1 MKLEQFINH
10 PGVTMAEKG
19 HLVSFCYNQETVFDK
34 KWDEITRAARGI
46 IFDRDTG
53 ELLARPWNK
62 FFNLG
67 EMPETRLENII
78 NLQQPLFENPFFVS
92 KKLDGSLGIMYYDK
106 CVNNFAIATKGSF
119 VSEQAQFATEWARH
133 HMNLSNID
141 FSFTYLFEIIYP
153 ANKIVVDY
161 QDKAGLVLLGMVN
174 KVTGQ
179 EVSPSLLQES
189 AAAINVECVE
199 QVEFDSISAIVAN
212 CETLVGEEGFVITFL
227 GIQCQDKVQDLKIK
241 IKGEWYKKMHALVSS
256 LTPLGMWRAWEV
268 GGIPR
273 DYLMV
278 IPEEFKDASLSL
290 ANVINELHSDEA
302 SRVENI
308 YEKITT
314 ELGGNPDIKSFAIK
328 CQQEHKSDMSIL
340 IGIYKQQNDK
350 VWDMIHKKVRPT
362 GNALPDY
369 LNDKID
375 KTLLKW
381 VGRVISN
388 Q

>member
-10 PGVTMAEKG
+10 QGVTMAEKG
-19 HLVSFCYNQETVFDK
+19 HLVSFCYNQETVFNK
-34 KWDEITRAARGI
+34 NWDEITRAARGI
-46 IFDRDTG
+46 IFDRETG
-53 ELLARPWNK
+53 ELLARPWQK

-78 NLQQPLFENPFFVS
+78 NLQQPLFHNPFFVS

-106 CVNNFAIATKGSF
+106 VVKNFAIATKGSF

-133 HMNLSNID
+133 HLNLSNID
-141 FSFTYLFEIIYP
+141 NTFTYLFEIIYP
-153 ANKIVVDY
+153 TNKIIVDY
-161 QDKAGLVLLGMVN
+161 RGKTGLVLLGMVN
-174 KVTGQ
+174 KVTGR
-179 EVSPSLLQES
+179 EVSPYVLQEN
-189 AAAINVECVE
+189 ATAINVECVE
-199 QVEFDSISAIVAN
+199 QVEFNSISAIVAN

-227 GIQCQDKVQDLKIK
+227 NIQGQDKMQDLKIK
-241 IKGEWYKKMHALVSS
+241 IKGEWYKKMHSLISS

-290 ANVINELHSDEA
+290 ANVINTLHNDEA
-302 SRVENI
+302 QKNEEI
-308 YEKITT
+308 YEKIITG
-314 ELGGNPDIKSFAIK
+314 LGDNKHDIKSFAIK
-328 CQQEHKSDMSIL
+328 CQKEYKNNMSIL
-340 IGIYKQQNDK
+340 IGIYKQQDDK

-362 GNALPDY
+362 GNILPDY

-381 VGRVISN
+381 VGRIISN
-388 Q
+388 